1 MPNLK
6 SAYLESLLGLYQ
18 FNKNWQALLKICKLA
33 QNSTEILHI
42 AICKI
47 ALHIL
52 ATKHPKQM
60 PTYNSNDSQVNMMA
74 SLLANGADKSMRQ
87 YIETSKDR
95 LKNVFN

>member
-1 MPNLK
+1 MFLDSKAYLGQFQVDEDLTLPSELNDMPNLK

-18 FNKNWQALLKICKLA
+18 FNNNWHALIEICKLA
-33 QNSTEILHI
+33 QNSNEILHI

-60 PTYNSNDSQVNMMA
+60 PKVVSDDS
-74 SLLANGADKSMRQ
+74 
-87 YIETSKDR
+87 
-95 LKNVFN
+95 